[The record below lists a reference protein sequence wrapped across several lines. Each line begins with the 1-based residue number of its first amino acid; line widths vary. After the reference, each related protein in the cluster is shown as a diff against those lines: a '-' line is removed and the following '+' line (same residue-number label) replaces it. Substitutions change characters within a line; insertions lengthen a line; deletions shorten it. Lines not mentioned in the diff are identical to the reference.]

1 MLAFG
6 NAAYSMNTKLIILG
20 INRSG
25 TKLASLIAAK
35 ACGFRYVCLEPF
47 RWEGGIDTKIGGEWK
62 EQIARRAV
70 SKDGIKEHC
79 SLPIFP
85 DKNTRSKWL
94 ESILC
99 KQGWDLVKFI
109 QVGRCNLYHSICPEA
124 LITAVIRDPVGQF
137 TSLNGS
143 TIQKEDVA
151 NQWHR
156 LKKEI
161 NCRDP
166 LPDANKYLSDDL
178 ADCARAYVMLY
189 NYLTEN
195 LPDNSIRVAFE
206 SLKVDTSWIEKI
218 GNELKINLNK
228 NIYIPMVG
236 VSTKSPLSTDQTKY
250 LEDNLTP
257 AYNGFLK

>member
-1 MLAFG
+1 
-6 NAAYSMNTKLIILG
+6 MNTKLIILG

-47 RWEGGIDTKIGGEWK
+47 RWEGGIDTKIGGKWK
-62 EQIARRAV
+62 DQIARRNT
-70 SKDGIKEHC
+70 SGNGIKEHRC
-79 SLPIFP
+79 LPIFP
-85 DKNTRSKWL
+85 DKNTKSKWL

-109 QVGRCNLYHSICPEA
+109 QIGRCNIYHSICPDA

-161 NCRDP
+161 NCPDP

-178 ADCARAYVMLY
+178 AYCARAYVMLY
-189 NYLTEN
+189 NFLSEN

-206 SLKVDTSWIEKI
+206 SLKADTNWIEKI
-218 GNELKINLNK
+218 GKELKINLNK
-228 NIYIPMVG
+228 NISIPMVG

-250 LEDNLTP
+250 LEDNLTTV
-257 AYNGFLK
+257 YNGFLG